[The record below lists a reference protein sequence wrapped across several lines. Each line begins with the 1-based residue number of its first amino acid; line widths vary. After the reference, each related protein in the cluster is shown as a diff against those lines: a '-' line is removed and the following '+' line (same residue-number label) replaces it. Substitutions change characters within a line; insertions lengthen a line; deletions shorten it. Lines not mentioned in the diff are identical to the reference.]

1 MEIQFF
7 TSNPCVNNSYF
18 VLTFI
23 FKAFLLFAV
32 APDPVSNCTV
42 INKSSETFHLQC
54 VPGFDGGME
63 QIFLVTVT
71 ERATGEIQYNQ
82 TTRR

>member
-1 MEIQFF
+1 MHLSFSF
-7 TSNPCVNNSYF
+7 SFS
-18 VLTFI
+18 
-23 FKAFLLFAV
+23 V

-63 QIFLVTVT
+63 QVFLVSVT
-71 ERATGEIQYNQ
+71 DRATG
-82 TTRR
+82 R